1 MPATRESI
9 WFRPYTL
16 FEVNALQRD
25 SMVELLGIE
34 FTAIGTDYVS
44 ARMPVDSRTVQP
56 FRLLHGGASVA
67 LAETLASTGAVMAT
81 DPARMQVMGQEINA
95 NHLRAVREGHVTG
108 TARPIHLG
116 GRSHVW
122 SIEIVDDAGRLVCV
136 SRLTLAILDR
146 HAQRIP
152 A

>member
-1 MPATRESI
+1 MTNARESI

-34 FTAIGTDYVS
+34 FTAIGTDHVS

-67 LAETLASTGAVMAT
+67 LAETLGSTGAVMAT
-81 DPARMQVMGQEINA
+81 DPARMQVAGQEINA
-95 NHLRAVREGHVTG
+95 NHLRAVRAGHVTG

-122 SIEIVDDAGRLVCV
+122 SIEIVDADDRLVCV

-146 HAQRIP
+146 HAQRIRS
-152 A
+152 